1 MPAVKVAFQGAR
13 GAFSEGACERI
24 LPDRELEYKPCER
37 FFEVFAALGEGS
49 VDYAVV
55 PIENTLH
62 GSIHENYDH
71 LLHCKPTILA
81 ETHVRIV
88 HNLIGRPE
96 ATLGADQCA
105 TSHPVAL
112 AKSLDLLPAPP
123 QPSGPGPPRHGR
135 QREDG
140 DGRQGSKPRG
150 SRIGGGRAVL
160 RR

>member
-1 MPAVKVAFQGAR
+1 MPSVKVAFQGAR
-13 GAFSEGACERI
+13 RAFSEGACERI
-24 LPDRELEYKPCER
+24 LPDGELECKPCER
-37 FFEVFAALGEGS
+37 FFEVFAALGAGS

-71 LLHCKPTILA
+71 LLHCKPTIPA

-96 ATLGADQCA
+96 ATLGAVQCA
-105 TSHPVAL
+105 ISHTVAL
-112 AKSLDLLPAPP
+112 AKSLDFLPAPP
-123 QPSGPGPPRHGR
+123 QHSGPEPLRHGR

-140 DGRQGSKPRG
+140 DGRQGSKPCG